1 MVGSSR
7 GGVTDRVAQLAE
19 IASIYARIVRTYAQR
34 APSLLLLAAFVF
46 VPVGLIDALA
56 IKAQLGSS
64 SVRDGLE
71 IAAAIGAVLALSL
84 TALLGE
90 VFYSG
95 AVAISLTHAKR
106 GRPPSLWET
115 AKRLKYARLI
125 AVDLIYGLLVTIG
138 VIFLVAPGVIVFTF
152 FGLAGPVVEIENRGV
167 RAAFS
172 RSLSLVRGRFW
183 TVLGV
188 LAPIEI
194 IGDSVTDL
202 LTSYVHHLLG
212 GSLVAEWCAE
222 SLSNIILAPLYAI
235 AAVLLAIDLIAAKD
249 RGQAP
254 APPTPARA

>member
-1 MVGSSR
+1 M
-7 GGVTDRVAQLAE
+7 AQLAE
-19 IASIYARIVRTYAQR
+19 IASIYARIVRTYAAR

-46 VPVGLIDALA
+46 VPIGLIDALA
-56 IKAQLGSS
+56 IKAQLGSTS
-64 SVRDGLE
+64 AQDELE
-71 IAAAIGAVLALSL
+71 VAAAIGAVSALSL

-95 AVAISLTHAKR
+95 AVAISLTQAEP
-106 GRPPSLWET
+106 GRAPSTWEI

-125 AVDLIYGLLVTIG
+125 AVDLIYGLLVAVG

-152 FGLAGPVVEIENRGV
+152 FGLAAPVVEIENRGV

-194 IGDSVTDL
+194 VGDSITDL
-202 LTSYVHHLLG
+202 LTSSVHHLLG

-222 SLSNIILAPLYAI
+222 SISNIVLAPLYAI

-249 RGQAP
+249 ERSAP
-254 APPTPARA
+254 HSQRTPARA